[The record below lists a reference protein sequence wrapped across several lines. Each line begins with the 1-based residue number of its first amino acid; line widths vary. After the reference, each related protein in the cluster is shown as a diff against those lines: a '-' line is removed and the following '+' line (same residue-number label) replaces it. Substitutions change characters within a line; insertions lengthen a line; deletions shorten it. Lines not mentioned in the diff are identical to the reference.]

1 MAPPGR
7 TSHRRWVAAP
17 ALLALLAAL
26 VGSTLPTRTAAQAL
40 YPFPPPKVP
49 GATAP
54 PIEPPPAKGIA
65 TIDSSTETVS
75 YIPLQHS
82 GAVVSN
88 QNVPLAYGSSFMNN
102 VATGDTARPRSVMFG
117 SQDNFYQSCT
127 SQATRL
133 IWRGSPCHNTIP
145 ALKPFAEG
153 LATAECRVVSLA
165 VKTQRVNIPPDC
177 CPLIRQFVQDGCT
190 CDTSN
195 FIVSPLLN
203 VSATV
208 IMASARAAQVSY
220 CASDEY
226 GGPIVDPCISH
237 TNSCEKYA
245 QLSVTQAPASPA
257 LAGRKPGAMP
267 APGGLVGAK
276 PAAPGGMLSADPLGG
291 GALAGPAKPAAPGGA
306 FNADPLGA
314 GTAGPAKPAAKPGS
328 AAVPLTPAGGANF
341 DPLGAGTQA
350 AAETPVEGG
359 ADDPAAQAAADEAE
373 QPQNNKHKKE
383 KKAKKHHG
391 KKEREEA
398 GQEAAVDGEQQAAPP
413 ADGATPQPPSR
424 RRLAQAGGGA
434 DTVPAR
440 PPPAEYSDAAA
451 VAAGL
456 AAPNAAGQGGGG
468 GAPLPGGE
476 VAVEAAPS
484 AGTSV
489 AALVAAEEG
498 MPATGSGTPSTV
510 AAPMPE
516 AGPPSRA
523 PDGGPLAAL
532 ARAAPAPAGAF
543 PPPATIIPSP
553 GAAPVLKPVVVASA
567 PAPAPVAVAA
577 VKPAA
582 APAPAKPAAA
592 AGLTFAP
599 APGAAGTVKP
609 AAAAAPAAAPRA
621 FTIQPGS
628 GGLVQPN
635 RMYGGPAD
643 PEANAA
649 WQARQAERAERAA
662 NKPALWE
669 KAPAIKS
676 PFGTLVRTA
685 PRPEDYNSLARNLM
699 APRTRKYLNPWQR
712 KEEKRL
718 QLIADEKAA
727 ADAAEY
733 EALVARAKAAG
744 ITKPNAPV
752 GGAALASRAA
762 KPAAPGAASAADPLG
777 AGVGGAAAA
786 GAAKPAA
793 AAAPGAV
800 DPADPLGAGIG
811 GAAAACAAKPAA
823 AAAPGAVDPAD
834 PLGAGV
840 AAPATPAVGTSP
852 TSFGSMV
859 GAAAAPQAAADGG
872 DGGS

>member
-800 DPADPLGAGIG
+800 DPADPLGAG
-811 GAAAACAAKPAA
+811 
-823 AAAPGAVDPAD
+823 
-834 PLGAGV
+834 V

-872 DGGS
+872 DGWR